1 MRQLLIT
8 LAPSIFILL
17 LMVVANVFFQVN
29 IDAMTRDVTAIANV
43 HPLSGILSNLGVILW
58 CAAASIC
65 AFAAIILRDVK
76 PRGLFR
82 FLLSSSLL
90 SAYLLLDD
98 FLLFHEKL
106 APWYLGL
113 SEKFI
118 FAALGV
124 AVFAYLI
131 AFRRMILRT
140 NFGTL
145 LLALGFLTTSVF
157 VDAIFEPWL
166 RQFGHWTFF
175 FEDGAKWLGIA
186 FWCSYY
192 VHTCHGLVASNLGL
206 HEMPLGRMLA
216 THATDGDVVHR

>member
-1 MRQLLIT
+1 
-8 LAPSIFILL
+8 
-17 LMVVANVFFQVN
+17 MVVANVLFQVSM
-29 IDAMTRDVTAIANV
+29 DAMTRDVTAIANV

-58 CAAASIC
+58 CTAASIC
-65 AFAAIILRDVK
+65 GFAAIILRDVK
-76 PRGLFR
+76 PRGLFW

-113 SEKFI
+113 SEKVI
-118 FAALGV
+118 FAALGIV
-124 AVFAYLI
+124 VFAYFI

-145 LLALGFLTTSVF
+145 FLALGFLTISVF
-157 VDAIFEPWL
+157 IDVICEPWL
-166 RQFGHWTFF
+166 RQLGHWTFF

-192 VHTCHGLVASNLGL
+192 VHTCHGLVVSNLGL
-206 HEMPLGRMLA
+206 HEMPFSRMLV
-216 THATDGDVVHR
+216 THSADGDVVNL

>member
-1 MRQLLIT
+1 MDT
-8 LAPSIFILL
+8 
-17 LMVVANVFFQVN
+17 
-29 IDAMTRDVTAIANV
+29 MTRDVTAIANV

-76 PRGLFR
+76 PKALFW

-106 APWYLGL
+106 APSYLDL

-118 FAALGV
+118 FSVLGT
-124 AVFAYLI
+124 AVFTYLV

-140 NFGTL
+140 NFATL

-157 VDAIFEPWL
+157 IDVILEPWL
-166 RQFGHWTFF
+166 RQLGHWTFF

-192 VHTCHGLVASNLGL
+192 VHTCHSLVVSNLGL
-206 HEMPLGRMLA
+206 HEMPFSRMLVTQSA
-216 THATDGDVVHR
+216 DGDVVHR